1 VIRYHIRGK
10 KNVMF
15 LEGHVRRRSPE
26 LRIVRED
33 ILGAGTT
40 WGRGIP
46 AVIRS
51 EKRTVLCFGD
61 HSGMGICLNLHGQ
74 LLRKRDGGESECTA
88 SVQLISVRV
97 AIVEMTVALKN
108 RQNRSSGS
116 FMFMLPHLCSGLSAI
131 PKTIKGRKVRRI

>member
-1 VIRYHIRGK
+1 MRERHGGVG
-10 KNVMF
+10 F
-15 LEGHVRRRSPE
+15 PLLFDRRSE
-26 LRIVRED
+26 QCCVS
-33 ILGAGTT
+33 AMGT
-40 WGRGIP
+40 
-46 AVIRS
+46 
-51 EKRTVLCFGD
+51 
-61 HSGMGICLNLHGQ
+61 CLNLHGQ